1 MIKALVLKLKSF
13 IFNSTYGL
21 HHTTLNNYSETLFEV
36 PENSGLIKN
45 IGIIY
50 FTLTILLFYCK

>member
-1 MIKALVLKLKSF
+1 MIKAWVLKLKIF
-13 IFNSTYGL
+13 IFNTTNGL
-21 HHTTLNNYSETLFEV
+21 HHTTLNNYSETLFQV

-45 IGIIY
+45 IGIIC

>member
-1 MIKALVLKLKSF
+1 MIKALVLKLKIF

-36 PENSGLIKN
+36 PENSGLIKKHRYCIFYPYN
-45 IGIIY
+45 PPV
-50 FTLTILLFYCK
+50 LL

>member
-1 MIKALVLKLKSF
+1 MIKALVLKLKIF
-13 IFNSTYGL
+13 IFNTNYGL

-45 IGIIY
+45 IGIMC